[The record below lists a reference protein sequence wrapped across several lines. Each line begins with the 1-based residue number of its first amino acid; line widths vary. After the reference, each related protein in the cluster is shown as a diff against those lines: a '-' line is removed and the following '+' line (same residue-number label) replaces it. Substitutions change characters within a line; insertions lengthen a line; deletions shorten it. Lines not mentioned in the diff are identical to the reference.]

1 MIPRDLKG
9 SPDIPSRTV
18 SLAVPNLVLPPV
30 VVAGLVPVPSSCDEA
45 RGGKDHAYRGNC
57 WGQTN
62 EGTAATRKP
71 ASGVEFDR
79 SVSGGSLHRNSWWLR
94 GDRERPQERYRAGS
108 FPG

>member
-1 MIPRDLKG
+1 MIRRDLKG
-9 SPDIPSRTV
+9 SRNIPWRTV
-18 SLAVPNLVLPPV
+18 SLAVRIWFLPPV

-79 SVSGGSLHRNSWWLR
+79 SVSRGSLHRNSWGLR
-94 GDRERPQERYRAGS
+94 GYRERRQERHGAGS

>member
-1 MIPRDLKG
+1 MICRALKG
-9 SPDIPSRTV
+9 SPDIPSSTV
-18 SLAVPNLVLPPV
+18 SLAVRILALPPV

-79 SVSGGSLHRNSWWLR
+79 SVSRGSLHRNSWWLR
-94 GDRERPQERYRAGS
+94 GHRERRQGRHGAGS
-108 FPG
+108 FPA